1 MNFIDVVFFQ
11 AEIAP
16 EKVAFVA
23 QGSVLSYGRLAHGI
37 VSAQR
42 RLAAAGLAE
51 GQTVAVNVAHPIDH
65 FVFLCAIYRLKI
77 ASASVTGQVELYLDN
92 VKFDAVLSDSVNSL
106 FSVKQPAARLLLV
119 EPSWFKDQVTFSVAE
134 RTRSMRDPDPDW
146 VCRVTCLA
154 DGSPSPTVVATTAR
168 ALEAQLTTYCLA
180 VLPNWERMIS
190 VVTLN
195 TLTGFLFGVTALWLG
210 RTVCL
215 AEPMIA
221 RNVIAA
227 YKHHYLIAAAQDA
240 NQLSTLQ
247 AAQFIAMPA
256 LRGAHLVGQR
266 FSPAGVTR
274 WLETISSNTVLSYVH
289 PAIGI
294 VAYGLAARF
303 REVAGAVGFVAP
315 WVEVQVVNP
324 EGVVMPAEREGDLR
338 FRDRGDQTGRS
349 LDQAHDAPWIYPGQ
363 RARLLRN
370 RLLAVF

>member
-1 MNFIDVVFFQ
+1 MNFIDVIFFQ

-16 EKVAFVA
+16 EKMAIVA
-23 QGSVLSYGRLAHGI
+23 QGAVLSYGRLAHGI

-51 GQTVAVNVAHPIDH
+51 GQTVAVNVTHPIDH
-65 FVFLCAIYRLKI
+65 FVFLCALYRLKI
-77 ASASVTGQVELYLDN
+77 ASASVAGQVELYFDN

-106 FSVKQPAARLLLV
+106 FSVKQPAARVILV
-119 EPSWFKDQVTFSVAE
+119 EPSWFKDQMTFSVAE
-134 RTRSMRDPDPDW
+134 RTRATRDPNPDW
-146 VCRVTCLA
+146 VCRVTCF
-154 DGSPSPTVVATTAR
+154 DGGSPGAVRTTAR
-168 ALEAQLTTYCLA
+168 ALEAQLATYCLA

-190 VVTLN
+190 VLTLN
-195 TLTGFLFGVTALWLG
+195 TLVGFLFGLTALWLG

-221 RNVIAA
+221 RNVIAV
-227 YKHHYLIAAAQDA
+227 YKHHYLVAAAQDTH
-240 NQLSTLQ
+240 QLPTLQ
-247 AAQFIAMPA
+247 ASQFIAMPA

-266 FSPAGVTR
+266 FSPADIAR
-274 WLETISSNTVLSYVH
+274 WLETISSNTMLSYVH

-303 REVAGAVGFVAP
+303 RDVAGAVGFVAP

-324 EGVVMPAEREGDLR
+324 EGVAMPAEREGDLR
-338 FRDRGDQTGRS
+338 FRDRGDQAGRS
-349 LDQAHDAPWIYPGQ
+349 TDQVHDAPWIYPGQ
-363 RARLLRN
+363 RARLMRN